1 MRNPNFNYTDLKKRS
16 ERYGSTTIIG
26 RKSQFKGNSVSVY
39 TAEQNEITVV
49 NSYYMDHTR
58 QIYSIKDNKTI
69 IDYNI
74 TGGFNLKWL
83 EKKMRKTCMDLLI
96 HPAAGMTVEVIMNS
110 GMCCD
115 FNSHGYNLIHKESK
129 EGLMFQ
135 GNIDNLSKLKELRH
149 ILSDVRKIVKRVDLA
164 QLVEHTMDH
173 ETGELVQIAELIEPE
188 DQGAR
193 LLINYG
199 KLLKFD
205 RRMSDHSE

>member
-1 MRNPNFNYTDLKKRS
+1 MRNPNFDYTDLKKRS
-16 ERYGSTTIIG
+16 ERYGITTIIG

-49 NSYYMDHTR
+49 NSYYMDHIR

-83 EKKMRKTCMDLLI
+83 RKKIEKTCMDLLI
-96 HPAAGMTVEVIMNS
+96 HPAAGISVEIIVNK
-110 GMCCD
+110 GMSCD
-115 FNSHGYNLIHKESK
+115 FNSHGYNLTHKESK

-149 ILSDVRKIVKRVDLA
+149 LLSNVREIIKRVNLADLV
-164 QLVEHTMDH
+164 QHTMDH
-173 ETGELVQIAELIEPE
+173 DTGELVQIAELIEPE
-188 DQGAR
+188 NDGAR
-193 LLINYG
+193 LLIDYN

>member
-1 MRNPNFNYTDLKKRS
+1 MKNPNFNYTNLKERS
-16 ERYGSTTIIG
+16 ERYGTTTIIG

-49 NSYYMDHTR
+49 NSYYTDHTR

-74 TGGFNLKWL
+74 NGGFNLKWL

-96 HPAAGMTVEVIMNS
+96 HPAAGITVEVIMNS
-110 GMCCD
+110 NMCCNFD
-115 FNSHGYNLIHKESK
+115 FYGYYLTHKESK

-149 ILSDVRKIVKRVDLA
+149 ILSDVRKIIKRVNLA
-164 QLVEHTMDH
+164 ELVKHTIDYD
-173 ETGELVQIAELIEPE
+173 TGELIQIAELIDPE
-188 DQGAR
+188 DQGTR
-193 LLINYG
+193 LLINYN

>member
-1 MRNPNFNYTDLKKRS
+1 MKNPNFNYTNLKERS
-16 ERYGSTTIIG
+16 ERYGTTTIIG

-58 QIYSIKDNKTI
+58 QIYSIKDNKTTLN
-69 IDYNI
+69 YNI

-96 HPAAGMTVEVIMNS
+96 HPAAGITVEVIMNS
-110 GMCCD
+110 NMCCNFD
-115 FNSHGYNLIHKESK
+115 FYGYYLTHKENK

-149 ILSDVRKIVKRVDLA
+149 ILSDVRKIIKRVNLA
-164 QLVEHTMDH
+164 ELVKHTIDYD
-173 ETGELVQIAELIEPE
+173 TGELVQIAELIDPE
-188 DQGAR
+188 DQGTR
-193 LLINYG
+193 LLINYN